1 MFSQSVIAILE
12 TNKKKEITSKFH
24 FCWENL
30 DIDMIIS
37 NIKISNMINK
47 ETKVRNIGLGFTIVI
62 NYKIL
67 FKYFAEKNF
76 PLNNINC
83 KN

>member
-1 MFSQSVIAILE
+1 
-12 TNKKKEITSKFH
+12 
-24 FCWENL
+24 
-30 DIDMIIS
+30 
-37 NIKISNMINK
+37 MINK

>member
-1 MFSQSVIAILE
+1 
-12 TNKKKEITSKFH
+12 
-24 FCWENL
+24 
-30 DIDMIIS
+30 
-37 NIKISNMINK
+37 MINK
-47 ETKVRNIGLGFTIVI
+47 ETKVRNIGLCFTIVI

-67 FKYFAEKNF
+67 FKDFAEKNF